1 MRDKRTMYLI
11 WKKKW
16 TNFCLQI
23 TATSFRYGISRS
35 SLLTKAFCHFS
46 LGIVAV
52 SLGKS
57 SEMENLAFLNFIQFF
72 KIFFLSLQYENWA
85 TIGRNLFLFLFSVRC
100 ANSMLHLHWI
110 SRSAS
115 FTSVS
120 IAHGGFVIWITC
132 SASCIRFI
140 SPSF

>member
-16 TNFCLQI
+16 ANFCLQI
-23 TATSFRYGISRS
+23 TATSFRYSISRF

-100 ANSMLHLHWI
+100 ANSMFSPTANLQ
-110 SRSAS
+110 
-115 FTSVS
+115 VS
-120 IAHGGFVIWITC
+120 QFHICLNRTWWLCYLDNV
-132 SASCIRFI
+132 
-140 SPSF
+140 